1 MLTAGLAGL
10 TAGLRL
16 PPEVPDD
23 PARGHAVERLPHGVA
38 AALSAFRACAPLRTA
53 MGEELYRDVLA
64 VRAAEAE
71 RFAGLDAAEVFR
83 TSQAQVHF
91 GGGPVG
97 AWRLDG
103 EPYIAVEPVLAEGQ
117 KCARSWRIL
126 PEVGSDPRY
135 PDLSLRD
142 ADAVAEWDRTHA

>member
-1 MLTAGLAGL
+1 MRQTNHGIRVALLARCL
-10 TAGLRL
+10 EIL
-16 PPEVPDD
+16 PKI
-23 PARGHAVERLPHGVA
+23 
-38 AALSAFRACAPLRTA
+38 
-53 MGEELYRDVLA
+53 
-64 VRAAEAE
+64 AE
-71 RFAGLDAAEVFR
+71 RCLAEMFQQFHQQRRLMHVR
-83 TSQAQVHF
+83 QAHRSIDTSQAEILF

-103 EPYIAVEPVLAEGQ
+103 EPYIAVEPVLAQGR

-142 ADAVAEWDRTHA
+142 ADAVAQWDRAHA